1 MEMIRNNRI
10 GIIASEEKKFEKID
24 QSKHIIG
31 LGGHIEFSIT
41 AKWAN
46 FDVLMP
52 INILAK
58 FGFIWPS
65 AVSEKILFNELK
77 TMKNAENHLFKG
89 GNNSKTGNE
98 IFTKFL
104 LYIPDS

>member
-1 MEMIRNNRI
+1 
-10 GIIASEEKKFEKID
+10 
-24 QSKHIIG
+24 
-31 LGGHIEFSIT
+31 
-41 AKWAN
+41 
-46 FDVLMP
+46 MP

-89 GNNSKTGNE
+89 NNSKTGNE
-98 IFTKFL
+98 ILTKFL
-104 LYIPDS
+104 LYIPGS